1 MHATVFVACCGYAIV
16 LTRKGFRLFNPMSA
30 FQRKLDILQF
40 VPTAPRKVSSRQIFD
55 NLQNCGHHHID
66 MRTIQRDLVNLET
79 VGLFGLEVDKRSKPY
94 GWFINANFK
103 KLNLSLMDGNTALAF
118 KVLEQSG
125 ATLPNTT
132 LNELQPYFTKATQV
146 LQQDSDSLLSNWLKS
161 VADSHISQP
170 LLPPEIDAVSFGRLK
185 NAIYFKK
192 QISADIK
199 RIFNGGN
206 QMVWK
211 HYDRINPMGLV
222 KQDGRQLFVCT
233 FGELHKR
240 RYALPLHFIRNV
252 METQDDCQQTFGELE
267 SVQLL
272 NNNRRQNIELKLL
285 VKNNALFLLHGYKL
299 SEDQIISP
307 SAHTDKSFLTATVKD
322 TNKLRAFLRGL
333 GDNIEVIEPKK
344 LRDYFLAMSQ
354 KLFATYSQ

>member
-1 MHATVFVACCGYAIV
+1 
-16 LTRKGFRLFNPMSA
+16 
-30 FQRKLDILQF
+30 
-40 VPTAPRKVSSRQIFD
+40 
-55 NLQNCGHHHID
+55 
-66 MRTIQRDLVNLET
+66 
-79 VGLFGLEVDKRSKPY
+79 
-94 GWFINANFK
+94 
-103 KLNLSLMDGNTALAF
+103 
-118 KVLEQSG
+118 
-125 ATLPNTT
+125 
-132 LNELQPYFTKATQV
+132 
-146 LQQDSDSLLSNWLKS
+146 
-161 VADSHISQP
+161 
-170 LLPPEIDAVSFGRLK
+170 
-185 NAIYFKK
+185 
-192 QISADIK
+192 
-199 RIFNGGN
+199 
-206 QMVWK
+206 MVWK